1 MTSAISP
8 PRRLLAD
15 CSPSTQRTASTT
27 FDLPLPLG
35 PTTAVTPGGNS
46 KTVLSAKL
54 LKPTNSR
61 RLSMTAPK
69 ELSPRKTRNR
79 RNKEK
84 LVILCFAYFV
94 SFGVILLSL
103 LAVARLRGRRVLVE
117 RRRHA
122 DVGREQAG
130 AVVLAAGE
138 LHAGPGQ
145 VVDRR
150 RLRQRVRLHD
160 TVQPAAGL

>member
-27 FDLPLPLG
+27 LDLPLPLG

-61 RLSMTAPK
+61 RLSMDHPK
-69 ELSPRKTRNR
+69 DRGQRTEDRGQYRQKEPGGGSSVCTVLCPLS
-79 RNKEK
+79 
-84 LVILCFAYFV
+84 
-94 SFGVILLSL
+94 S
-103 LAVARLRGRRVLVE
+103 
-117 RRRHA
+117 
-122 DVGREQAG
+122 
-130 AVVLAAGE
+130 
-138 LHAGPGQ
+138 
-145 VVDRR
+145 
-150 RLRQRVRLHD
+150 
-160 TVQPAAGL
+160 